1 MKSGSVRLALCA
13 VFALTSPL
21 IVFAGGQPARVFMPS
36 KADMQN
42 VTGAARAIQQGK
54 GSGMTRSQAAEPA
67 SAPRTQ
73 TPAQTTGR
81 PGDTA
86 FTK

>member
-1 MKSGSVRLALCA
+1 MKSGSVRLALSA

-21 IVFAGGQPARVFMPS
+21 FVFAGGQPAKVFTPG
-36 KADMQN
+36 KAEMHD
-42 VTGAARAIQQGK
+42 RAGMTRAVQQGK
-54 GSGMTRSQAAEPA
+54 GSGMSRSQAAAPV

-73 TPAQTTGR
+73 TAVR
-81 PGDTA
+81 LSDTA